1 MVNPGNI
8 KKRITVIPALD
19 IIDGKCVRLSK
30 GAYDRK
36 KVYGSDPLEMA
47 KRFEQ
52 AGLKRLH
59 VVDLDG
65 AREGRLVNRAT
76 LEKIAGG
83 TGLEIDF
90 GGGLRS
96 DDDINNAFACGVRQ
110 ITAGSIAIHK
120 PEKVQSWLQKYGA
133 EKIILGADVR
143 NMKIAVH
150 GWQKQTAI
158 ELLPFLKNYFSAGLR
173 TVICTDIERDGM
185 LGGPALDLYAKIRQT
200 LPALKIIASGGV
212 GSLEDVIRL
221 EEAGIDAV
229 IIGKALYEH
238 TISLKDLERFLC

>member
-1 MVNPGNI
+1 M
-8 KKRITVIPALD
+8 D
-19 IIDGKCVRLSK
+19 IIDGKYVRLSK

-36 KVYGSDPLEMA
+36 KVYGTDPLEMA

-52 AGLKRLH
+52 AGLQRLH

-96 DDDINNAFACGVRQ
+96 DDDIHSAFDCGVRQ
-110 ITAGSIAIHK
+110 ITAGSIAIHQ
-120 PEKVQSWLQKYGA
+120 PEKVQRWLQKYGA

-150 GWQKQTAI
+150 GWQEQTAI

-185 LGGPALDLYAKIRQT
+185 LGGPALDLYAKIRQS
-200 LPALKIIASGGV
+200 LPALKLIASGGV
-212 GSLEDVIRL
+212 GSLKDVTRL
-221 EEAGIDAV
+221 KDAGIDGV
-229 IIGKALYEH
+229 IIGKAIYEH
-238 TISLKDLERFLC
+238 KISLKDLEGFLC